1 MGSAAATDGIGAA
14 MLPGSISGRLDASG
28 QNGADMPVGVDN
40 AIKSY
45 HDGVVKSLGTA
56 GRNGNYIVVKFIDDL
71 GNLLE
76 ATYSHVAAMVKV
88 GDRVVGGQT
97 IGRFDASGNT
107 KGAHNSIDIN
117 SPGNNGDYSRRQET
131 SAARRSAD
139 RLVRGR
145 VQGGAGRQPT
155 GAAAAARRGIAADGG
170 VSTAEANLDKAKTLQ
185 ALAAKQIKDLT
196 AVAGQGFVLD
206 FTDSLRQQ
214 NAALADTASITELR
228 NRLQLAGERPET
240 IEAEIRKAEAIQ
252 RSTQQTDLAAKAL
265 KALDDAGL
273 GGSVAAASL
282 RDGIAAQNAEIAKF
296 KELTDAA
303 TASQIA
309 FNEAMRMRQDNRIG
323 LGMREGA
330 LAYVESVGT
339 MREATAQLTQTG
351 IKGVEDALFSLV
363 TTGTA
368 NFREFAAEILKQS
381 ARMILQLTI
390 QRVIMQIL
398 GAIGGGST
406 NLGDSAANVAKYSV
420 PLPNA
425 MGNAFASN
433 NIIPYANGGIV
444 NRPTM
449 FKFAR
454 GGAMA
459 TGVMGEAGPE
469 AIMPLKRGADGKLGV
484 ASAGGSGVTVNVSVD
499 AKGTQV
505 QGDPGQGAQLGRVIA
520 GAVQQE
526 LIKQQRPGGL
536 LAGAK

>member
-1 MGSAAATDGIGAA
+1 MTPDGKVYKVIHG
-14 MLPGSISGRLDASG
+14 
-28 QNGADMPVGVDN
+28 
-40 AIKSY
+40 KFE
-45 HDGVVKSLGTA
+45 GTA
-56 GRNGNYIVVKFIDDL
+56 
-71 GNLLE
+71 
-76 ATYSHVAAMVKV
+76 A
-88 GDRVVGGQT
+88 
-97 IGRFDASGNT
+97 
-107 KGAHNSIDIN
+107 
-117 SPGNNGDYSRRQET
+117 
-131 SAARRSAD
+131 
-139 RLVRGR
+139 
-145 VQGGAGRQPT
+145 AGRQPT
-155 GAAAAARRGIAADGG
+155 GVAAAARRDVAAEGG
-170 VSTAEANLDKAKTLQ
+170 VDTAQANLNRALAEQ
-185 ALAAKQIKDLT
+185 ALVAQQVKDLSD
-196 AVAGQGFVLD
+196 VAGKSFVID
-206 FTDSLRQQ
+206 YTAAIREQ
-214 NAALADTASITELR
+214 NAALTDSASITELR
-228 NRLQLAGERPET
+228 NKLQLAGERPET
-240 IEAEIRKAEAIQ
+240 IDAEIRKAEVIQ
-252 RSTQQTDLAAKAL
+252 RSNQLIADANTELEGLDTTTAKGAQR
-265 KALDDAGL
+265 AT
-273 GGSVAAASL
+273 VL
-282 RDGIAAQNAEIAKF
+282 RDAIANQNTEIAKF

-303 TASQIA
+303 TAAQIA
-309 FNEAMRMRQDNRIG
+309 FNEAMRTRQDDRIG
-323 LGMREGA
+323 MGVREGA
-330 LAYVESVGT
+330 LAYVESIGT

-390 QRVIMQIL
+390 QRVLMQII
-398 GAIGGGST
+398 GAISGGST
-406 NLGDSAANVAKYSV
+406 NLGSSAANVAQYA

-484 ASAGGSGVTVNVSVD
+484 ASAGGSNVTVNVSVD

>member
-1 MGSAAATDGIGAA
+1 MQMKLGPRSEAIVPESFDTVKIATDFGEIASASFINGLLAQNSGVSRLRLPVIPSAEATTQLRNTQAQTEEQARQAKTAQQIKEEFADVNREGTQFTNGLNEQLQLLEDQRTYLDMGFSDSLSSDLANLNKALTYSVALARRVADQTILSVQAA
-14 MLPGSISGRLDASG
+14 GGDPTAVEAAYEREIA
-28 QNGADMPVGVDN
+28 N
-40 AIKSY
+40 
-45 HDGVVKSLGTA
+45 LGTTYA
-56 GRNGNYIVVKFIDDL
+56 LNVKITQE
-71 GNLLE
+71 LE
-76 ATYSHVAAMVKV
+76 K
-88 GDRVVGGQT
+88 QT
-97 IGRFDASGNT
+97 
-107 KGAHNSIDIN
+107 
-117 SPGNNGDYSRRQET
+117 
-131 SAARRSAD
+131 
-139 RLVRGR
+139 
-145 VQGGAGRQPT
+145 
-155 GAAAAARRGIAADGG
+155 
-170 VSTAEANLDKAKTLQ
+170 EALR
-185 ALAAKQIKDLT
+185 
-196 AVAGQGFVLD
+196 
-206 FTDSLRQQ
+206 LRQ
-214 NAALADTASITELR
+214 
-228 NRLQLAGERPET
+228 
-240 IEAEIRKAEAIQ
+240 
-252 RSTQQTDLAAKAL
+252 
-265 KALDDAGL
+265 DD
-273 GGSVAAASL
+273 
-282 RDGIAAQNAEIAKF
+282 
-296 KELTDAA
+296 
-303 TASQIA
+303 
-309 FNEAMRMRQDNRIG
+309 RIG
-323 LGMREGA
+323 MGVREGA
-330 LAYVESVGT
+330 LAYVESIGT

-406 NLGDSAANVAKYSV
+406 NLGSSAANVAQYA